1 MLSAR
6 KITLVPPENSKVE
19 QFGSGFENEES
30 GSLTTLV
37 EKSTDKIKSKI
48 YDKIHRFIKV
58 ILKLAR
64 TIGYDDDLRI
74 KLRSGKYLEK
84 SNIVNLL
91 THAMSAG
98 KVLYGEDEFIELLAD
113 SGVDPNL
120 IINENVRNKLIQFTN
135 KNKEFSTVTEKEV
148 VSRNLKSTAANE
160 MSDPRINVIRKGAK
174 KFIVEKENE
183 PKRKYK
189 LIEVNKDGPT
199 IELNPDDEMQSEK
212 HSNKR
217 KRVVLEDDD
226 DSVDDDLID
235 DMKWKT
241 N

>member
-6 KITLVPPENSKVE
+6 KVTLVPPKVNDT
-19 QFGSGFENEES
+19 QQIGAGFEDEEN
-30 GSLTTLV
+30 GALTTVV
-37 EKSTDKIKSKI
+37 EKSTDKNKIKKFMTKYI
-48 YDKIHRFIKV
+48 DFIKV

-84 SNIVNLL
+84 SNIVDLL

-98 KVLYGEDEFIELLAD
+98 KVLYGEEEFVELLSD
-113 SGVDPNL
+113 CDVDPNL
-120 IINENVRNKLIQFTN
+120 IINDNVRNKLIQLKNRN
-135 KNKEFSTVTEKEV
+135 KDSQV
-148 VSRNLKSTAANE
+148 VKDRDVIARNLTSPKEIETRSPKMNA
-160 MSDPRINVIRKGAK
+160 VKKGAK
-174 KFIVEKENE
+174 KFIKEAETE
-183 PKRKYK
+183 PQRKYK
-189 LIEVNKDGPT
+189 LVEVNRDGPP
-199 IELNPDDEMQSEK
+199 IEIDPNSDMESEE

-217 KRVVLEDDD
+217 KRDKFEEE

-235 DMKWKT
+235 GTKWKT

>member
-6 KITLVPPENSKVE
+6 KITLVPPEDGEVK
-19 QFGSGFENEES
+19 QIGSGVDDEES
-30 GSLTTLV
+30 GSLTTVV

-48 YDKIHRFIKV
+48 YDKIHRFIKI

-84 SNIVNLL
+84 SNIVDLL

-98 KVLYGEDEFIELLAD
+98 KVLYGEEEFVELLAD
-113 SGVDPNL
+113 SNVDPNL
-120 IINENVRNKLIQFTN
+120 IINDNVRNKLIQFTN
-135 KNKEFSTVTEKEV
+135 KNKDSSTIKEREV
-148 VSRNLKSTAANE
+148 VSRNLESSKVGDKPALK
-160 MSDPRINVIRKGAK
+160 MNVIRKGAK
-174 KFIVEKENE
+174 KFIAEKDNE

-189 LIEVNKDGPT
+189 LIEVNRDGPT
-199 IELNPDDEMQSEK
+199 IELNPNDDMESEEY
-212 HSNKR
+212 SNKR
-217 KRVVLEDDD
+217 KRDVIEEDD

-235 DMKWKT
+235 DTKWKI